1 MGACGNLK
9 KRSSTVITYY
19 YNLMAQIIP
28 GSATYA
34 ATGFKRKFVWEL
46 YGRVWSITLSSESTA
61 LG

>member
-1 MGACGNLK
+1 MK

-46 YGRVWSITLSSESTA
+46 YGRVWTITLSSESTA